1 MQEVTFMMY
10 KFLTLDD
17 ESEIVHSDMSSDGT
31 VKVYI
36 EKPDPDLCFRHATCY
51 LPTYKWENVLG
62 FSESDIARYQ
72 DIISSTAHLI
82 MEFSRNGGFE
92 NASGF

>member
-1 MQEVTFMMY
+1 MMY
-10 KFLTLDD
+10 KFLTLNDNT
-17 ESEIVHSDMSSDGT
+17 EIVHSDMSSDGS

-36 EKPDPDLCFRHATCY
+36 EKPDPELCFKHASCY
-51 LPTYKWENVLG
+51 LPSYEWEDIEG
-62 FSESDIARYQ
+62 FTEEDIEKLQ
-72 DIISSTAHLI
+72 TIISSTAHLI

>member
-1 MQEVTFMMY
+1 MMY
-10 KFLTLDD
+10 KFLTLNDNT
-17 ESEIVHSDMSSDGT
+17 EIVHSDMSSDGS

-36 EKPDPDLCFRHATCY
+36 EKPDPELCFKHASCY
-51 LPTYKWENVLG
+51 LPSYEWEDIEG
-62 FSESDIARYQ
+62 FTKEDIEKLQ
-72 DIISSTAHLI
+72 TIISSTAHLI

>member
-1 MQEVTFMMY
+1 MMY

-17 ESEIVHSDMSSDGT
+17 NSEIVHSDMHADGS

-36 EKPDPDLCFRHATCY
+36 EKPDPDLCFKHATCY
-51 LPTYKWENVLG
+51 LPSYEWEDVSG
-62 FSESDIARYQ
+62 FTESDIEKYQ

-82 MEFSRNGGFE
+82 LEFSRNGGFE
-92 NASGF
+92 NASSL